1 MALAKRARKTSMKP
15 RTMIEKLSPLQ
26 TSGILQRAFS
36 LPLFTIKATH
46 SPPDSTRDQNL
57 LAENATYL
65 HH

>member
-1 MALAKRARKTSMKP
+1 MKP
-15 RTMIEKLSPLQ
+15 RTMIEKLSPLRA
-26 TSGILQRAFS
+26 SGILQRAFFFTGK
-36 LPLFTIKATH
+36 FTIKAMH